1 MDNAGTVALSRMIVQ
16 QNVLDTRASNIANMS
31 TPGFKA
37 GGVLFSDFLVDEA
50 GDTTIPGGQTEQ
62 MVQDRAT
69 WRDFS
74 QGPLSRTGNP
84 LDFALNGSGFFVI
97 DTSRGERYTRAGR
110 FALSASSQIVDMEGN
125 TVQGTDGRPLT
136 VPIGD
141 TNITVASDGTIST
154 ESGQLGKIRVVTF
167 DSQQSL
173 QAEGNCLFS
182 TTETPQD
189 AGQPGVVQ
197 GAFEGSNVQAVVELT
212 RMMAE
217 MREFDFASQFVDA
230 ESQRS
235 QNAIDHILH
244 PSS

>member
-1 MDNAGTVALSRMIVQ
+1 MIVQ
-16 QNVLDTRASNIANMS
+16 QNVLDIRASNIANMS

-37 GGVLFSDFLVDEA
+37 GSVLFSDYLVSEA
-50 GDTTIPGGQTEQ
+50 GDTTTPGGQTEQ

-84 LDFALNGSGFFVI
+84 LDFALSGAGFFVI
-97 DTSRGERYTRAGR
+97 DTARGERYSRAGR
-110 FALSASSQIVDMEGN
+110 FALSASSQLVDMEGN
-125 TVQGTDGRPLT
+125 TVQGIDGRPL
-136 VPIGD
+136 VIPPGD
-141 TNITVASDGTIST
+141 SQINVASDGTIST

-182 TTETPQD
+182 TNETPQN
-189 AGQPGVVQ
+189 AEQPGIVQ
-197 GAFEGSNVQAVVELT
+197 GTIEGANVQAVVELT

-235 QNAIDHILH
+235 QSAIDNILR